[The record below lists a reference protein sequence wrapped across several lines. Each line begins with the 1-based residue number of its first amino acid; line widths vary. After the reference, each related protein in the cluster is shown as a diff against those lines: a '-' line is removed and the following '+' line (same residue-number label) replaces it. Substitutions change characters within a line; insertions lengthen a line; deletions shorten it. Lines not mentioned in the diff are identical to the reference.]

1 MKLQH
6 QFRIITNGKGSGRG
20 GGRRRRKCIIFI
32 YASQYVG
39 SFLAMILI
47 ASVVRLVWNVVRPNF
62 LVLVEDELRLQPAEG
77 LADVLLQAQRDGE
90 VHVVVPRDQ
99 AMVAPGPDECARLHG
114 EGNAGPGQGVGER
127 VDGGQHHVLL
137 TTYQLHLEPSGRQ
150 SGWNNVVA
158 QANVA

>member
-1 MKLQH
+1 MRVVEIVEVYVQERELPRLARDLVGLGRVKLPPD
-6 QFRIITNGKGSGRG
+6 
-20 GGRRRRKCIIFI
+20 
-32 YASQYVG
+32 
-39 SFLAMILI
+39 FLI
-47 ASVVRLVWNVVRPNF
+47 
-62 LVLVEDELRLQPAEG
+62 LVEDELRLQPAED

-99 AMVAPGPDECARLHG
+99 AVVAPGPDECARVHE

-137 TTYQLHLEPSGRQ
+137 ASYQLHLEASGRQ

-158 QANVA
+158 QALVT